1 MQSTRTTAESQ
12 MVMDL
17 LARHVPLSLLVD
29 LATPDGPWSL
39 SIYDHERYDHTDS
52 PIWETVRPTY
62 ELPEGAGTPECS
74 ARHLLCGT
82 GDPCPMQCWR
92 SPYVRVKAGV
102 A

>member
-1 MQSTRTTAESQ
+1 MELTGPTPASR

-39 SIYDHERYDHTDS
+39 TIYDRERYDRTDS

-62 ELPEGAGTPECS
+62 EVPDGAGTPECV
-74 ARHLLCGT
+74 ARHPLCST
-82 GDPCPMQCWR
+82 ADSCELQCWR
-92 SPYVRVKAGV
+92 SPHVRVKVGA
-102 A
+102 